1 MQEYNVALGNKSKGR
16 LIVRQGKNV
25 ASLKEKVPGGP
36 RGALLQVVGAFT
48 QLASQTATSGE
59 LCQKQYPT
67 HAEYGENVTLLKILS
82 RRVAPSDTQSGYAP
96 DRRVRTVAIKIN
108 VCDMKKKRRG

>member
-1 MQEYNVALGNKSKGR
+1 MQVLLFDRLVQEYNVALGNKSKGR

-59 LCQKQYPT
+59 CNSVKNSIP
-67 HAEYGENVTLLKILS
+67 
-82 RRVAPSDTQSGYAP
+82 PMQSTA
-96 DRRVRTVAIKIN
+96 RMLRF
-108 VCDMKKKRRG
+108 